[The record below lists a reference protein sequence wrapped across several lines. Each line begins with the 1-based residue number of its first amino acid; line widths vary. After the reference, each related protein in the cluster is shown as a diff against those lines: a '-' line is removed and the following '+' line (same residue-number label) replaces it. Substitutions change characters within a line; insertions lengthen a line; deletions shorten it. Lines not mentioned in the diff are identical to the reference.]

1 MESGELAHNLYGVA
15 HNLYGVAHE
24 SIIRGCGPP
33 CCSLLLL
40 GCGLPG
46 CVVLRLA
53 LELVKAH
60 EQARGKL
67 VRGHVLVLGH
77 EPL

>member
-1 MESGELAHNLYGVA
+1 MESGELA

-33 CCSLLLL
+33 W
-40 GCGLPG
+40 
-46 CVVLRLA
+46 LA
-53 LELVKAH
+53 HELVKAH
-60 EQARGKL
+60 EQARGDEQVRRDDKL
-67 VRGHVLVLGH
+67 VRGHVLVLGL